1 MRDYAPVRQVEQ
13 QRRRGAGRSGGER
26 EEDGQ
31 DSREE
36 SKTVAHYEADL

>member
-1 MRDYAPVRQVEQ
+1 MRDYAPVLQVEQ

-26 EEDGQ
+26 DQGGE